1 MSVTIVI
8 FHVSTYV
15 LTHWVV
21 SSVVVT
27 VDIQWMVQDV
37 MVSDNAII
45 HIITDCLN
53 DRYQRVC

>member
-1 MSVTIVI
+1 MSAVLH
-8 FHVSTYV
+8 FHVNTYV
-15 LTHWVV
+15 LTHWAV

-37 MVSDNAII
+37 MVSDNII
-45 HIITDCLN
+45 VHIITDCLN